1 MDGCQELHEVKG
13 REFLIMKINKVHCLF
28 EQSGTFKNEFLKL
41 GIPAEDYDIRND
53 FGETDHVIDLF
64 SEIDKAYDG
73 EPSIFD
79 EIGSEDLILAFF
91 PCTRFESQISLHFRG
106 EAMQLKNYS
115 DEQKLA
121 YVMKLHNELHR
132 LYELFCK
139 MFTICIGGGTDWLQ
153 KILSLSHIISPRIFR
168 LSRA

>member
-1 MDGCQELHEVKG
+1 
-13 REFLIMKINKVHCLF
+13 MKINKVHCLF

-106 EAMQLKNYS
+106 EAMQLKNYT

-153 KILSLSHIISPRIFR
+153 KILSLSHIISPRIFP